1 MVKLGSGTYALMVSI
16 TLWGILLG
24 GGVYSAMVYFPAY
37 LSHLP
42 ESATVVTGQYG
53 LNEGI
58 FWLSIH
64 PLVILSLIV
73 SLILNWRNIGRRKLI
88 GAVFIVYA
96 LILVITQMYFLPEL
110 SAFRQS
116 AQSDLSSTEWQART
130 NRWQLLNVLRA
141 VVIIANF
148 IGLLFALIK
157 PRDIEM
163 PVVST

>member
-1 MVKLGSGTYALMVSI
+1 MVKLGPATYALMVSI
-16 TLWGILLG
+16 ILWGTLFG
-24 GGVYSAMVYFPAY
+24 GGVYAAMVYFPAY

-42 ESATVVTGQYG
+42 ESAIVVTGPYG

-64 PLVILSLIV
+64 PLVILSLII

-88 GAVFIVYA
+88 GVVFIVYA
-96 LILVITQMYFLPEL
+96 LILIITQIYFLPEL

-116 AQSDLSSTEWQART
+116 AQSDLSSAEWQVRT

-141 VVIIANF
+141 VVIVANF

-157 PRDIEM
+157 PRDLET
-163 PVVST
+163 PVVTT